1 MKNRAEL
8 YEGEEVSLEKAFIGD
23 LVMRGPNWEYGT
35 QDCDWEGNPS
45 IGVIIDIDFLQ
56 SEHSEHSITVFW
68 KKNGDKYIYRPS
80 DLVFTTDKE
89 KKVKILEVVNKFN
102 VTKDFF

>member
-1 MKNRAEL
+1 MENRAEL

-23 LVMRGPNWEYGT
+23 LVMRGPNWEYHT
-35 QDCDWEGNPS
+35 QDCDSEGNPS
-45 IGVIIDIDFLQ
+45 IGEIVDIDFLR
-56 SEHSEHSITVFW
+56 SEHSIAVFW
-68 KKNGDKYIYRPS
+68 KENGDKYHYRPS

>member
-1 MKNRAEL
+1 MENRAEL

-23 LVMRGPNWEYGT
+23 LVMRGPNWEYDT
-35 QDCDWEGNPS
+35 QDCDSEGNPS
-45 IGVIIDIDFLQ
+45 IGEIVDIDFLQ
-56 SEHSEHSITVFW
+56 SEYSIAVFW
-68 KKNGDKYIYRPS
+68 KENGDKYHYRPS